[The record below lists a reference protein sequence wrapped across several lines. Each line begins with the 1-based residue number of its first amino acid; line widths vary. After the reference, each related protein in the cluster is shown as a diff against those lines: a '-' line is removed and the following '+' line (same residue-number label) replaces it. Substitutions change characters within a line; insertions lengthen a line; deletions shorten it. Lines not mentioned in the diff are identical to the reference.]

1 MYLKK
6 PFSLFIY
13 LYVYQE
19 KQREKERE
27 REKREF
33 FICRLVN
40 NATHLRTTDELSIYG
55 SLKNEQKE
63 TSSTDSQN
71 FQNSLS
77 TTHKIF
83 LTYLNNI

>member
-1 MYLKK
+1 M
-6 PFSLFIY
+6 FI
-13 LYVYQE
+13 
-19 KQREKERE
+19 KRKTAREKGS
-27 REKREF
+27 F
-33 FICRLVN
+33 LIN
-40 NATHLRTTDELSIYG
+40 NATHLRTTDELSTIYG